1 MPRDAS
7 TYFLCN
13 ILVVFICSAKLPWY
27 HKGQADRQGEQVAT
41 KLATELESFRS
52 IWKGGFFR
60 ADPLEPLESLYGLWG
75 YTSMQHAIY
84 LACIKPYINSKTSAV
99 EIGPGRGAWTRAMVG
114 AGSVT
119 CLDALSA
126 EHNDFWQYVGR
137 RENIRYFKVEDFSC
151 GMLADDSVDY
161 LFSFDALC
169 HVSFDGISAYLTS
182 LFPKFR
188 PGAHGFIMVADY
200 VKYNSF
206 VENQSRFDVTRTLL
220 AKSSGQLKQRLV
232 EAYMLPLQARAR
244 YRATWCLQDL
254 SEDDVARPGRWYN
267 AGGAR
272 TCELLEKLG
281 YEVLDPDMELD
292 YRSPMIHFRKL

>member
-1 MPRDAS
+1 MAA
-7 TYFLCN
+7 N
-13 ILVVFICSAKLPWY
+13 
-27 HKGQADRQGEQVAT
+27 
-41 KLATELESFRS
+41 LATELESFRN
-52 IWKGGFFR
+52 IWKGGFFG
-60 ADPLEPLESLYGLWG
+60 ADPLAPLDSLYGLWG

-114 AGSVT
+114 AGEVT

-126 EHNDFWQYVGR
+126 EHNGFWQYVGR
-137 RENIRYFKVEDFSC
+137 RENVRYFKVEDFSC

-169 HVSFDGISAYLTS
+169 HVSFDGISAYMDS

-188 PGAHGFIMVADY
+188 SGAHGFIMVADY
-200 VKYNSF
+200 AKYNSF
-206 VENQSRFDVTRTLL
+206 VENLPQFDVTRTLL
-220 AKSSGQLKQRLV
+220 AKNSGQLKQRLV
-232 EAYMLPLQARAR
+232 DVYLLPLQTRAR
-244 YRATWCLQDL
+244 NRAPWRPLNL

-267 AGGAR
+267 AGGTR

-292 YRSPMIHFRKL
+292 YRSPVIHFRKP